1 MSAALAGGSAYALP
15 PTATY
20 DISLVVAGASAQRDT
35 IQQEVSAICQAG
47 TFNRYLASPATNQD
61 FRAYSC
67 RTLTTLSN
75 PAIADKNVI
84 VYYRSEGGS
93 GWGIAPM
100 VNNRSVK
107 RLLVNASC
115 NAGTESCPV
124 GGYSLLNDSFTSGNL
139 VDARVELAVS
149 DVEPSRFVGENWPAN
164 PGGATNPA
172 LGAEPSNP
180 SAAFGALNVQTA
192 TGTVFGILVNSALPI
207 SDLSRQDINGIFTG
221 NIGDWS
227 QIAQTGAAGAATN
240 PEAAGTVTV
249 CRRER
254 GSGTQTSASIYF
266 NGQGCPVGYP
276 FVEGSGPIF
285 GNPVIAN
292 TTSGAMNTCVAN
304 NAGSIG
310 IQTFTTAPVAGT
322 KFVSINGKFPNKV
335 DAAKGDY
342 DFTFESAFSTDE
354 FINGNPGGLALAN
367 FLIGRARVASTIPAN
382 DSAFA
387 LYNGGTNI
395 PVIPVNT
402 TRPIALGTRGGSS
415 CLPQQA
421 APPF

>member
-1 MSAALAGGSAYALP
+1 LP

-20 DISLVVAGASAQRDT
+20 DVSLVVAGASAQRDT
-35 IQQEVSAICQAG
+35 IQQEVNAICQAG
-47 TFNRYLASPATNQD
+47 TFNRYLASPATAQD

-75 PAIADKNVI
+75 PAIADKNII

-93 GWGIAPM
+93 GWGVAPL

-107 RLLVNASC
+107 RLLVNAAC
-115 NAGTESCPV
+115 NAATESCPV
-124 GGYSLLNDSFTSGNL
+124 TGYNLLTDGITSGNL
-139 VDARVELAVS
+139 IDARVELAVS

-172 LGAEPSNP
+172 LGAEPANP

-192 TGTVFGILVNSALPI
+192 TGTVFGILVNTSVAL
-207 SDLSRQDINGIFTG
+207 SDLSRQDVSGIFTG
-221 NIGDWS
+221 NVADWS
-227 QIAQTGAAGAATN
+227 QLAQTGAAGIATG
-240 PEAAGTVTV
+240 PEVAGAITV

-254 GSGTQTSASIYF
+254 GSGTQTAASIYF
-266 NGQGCPVGYP
+266 NGQGCPVGLP

-285 GNPVIAN
+285 GNTVTAN
-292 TTSGAMNTCVAN
+292 TTSSAMNACVAGTPG
-304 NAGSIG
+304 AIG
-310 IQTFTTAPVAGT
+310 IQTFTTAPVANT
-322 KFVSINGKFPNKV
+322 KFVSINGKTPGKI
-335 DAAKGDY
+335 DTAKGDY
-342 DFTFESAFSTDE
+342 DFAFESAFSTDE
-354 FINGNPGGLALAN
+354 FIAANPGGQALAS
-367 FLIGRARVASTIPAN
+367 FLIGRARVASTIPSN

-387 LYNGGTNI
+387 LYNGGVNI

-402 TRPIALGTRGGSS
+402 ARPIALGTRGGNS
-415 CLPQQA
+415 CNPMQA